1 MPAYTE
7 LQTLVTEVN
16 NEVAELDAAKNL
28 EAQAAQILAEK
39 KAVSQQEATQ
49 VKAKLNELQTA
60 INARISE
67 LG

>member
-16 NEVAELDAAKNL
+16 NEVAELDAAKDL